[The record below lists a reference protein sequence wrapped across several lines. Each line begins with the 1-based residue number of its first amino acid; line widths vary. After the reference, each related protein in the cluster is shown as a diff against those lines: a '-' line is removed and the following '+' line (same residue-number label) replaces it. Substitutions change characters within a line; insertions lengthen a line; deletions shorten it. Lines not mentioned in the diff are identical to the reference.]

1 METITYEALVELV
14 AQCVDFVPAKQEVP
28 TWTNNHKH
36 IVAKRASGVDV
47 DNPVRIEWTA
57 DWTICGLSN
66 SAFVESLGRD
76 GELRVWNV
84 SAKTKKAVADQVH
97 ERIVMELADA
107 FWGVIDYGF
116 SQDEDLADK
125 ILKALTEFASKK
137 EGK

>member
-36 IVAKRASGVDV
+36 IVEKRRVGIDV

-57 DWTICGLSN
+57 QWTICGTSD
-66 SAFVESLGRD
+66 SDFVKSLGRD
-76 GELRVWNV
+76 GKLSVWNV

-97 ERIVMELADA
+97 ERIVMKLADT

>member
-1 METITYEALVELV
+1 MEINSAQALIELV

-36 IVAKRASGVDV
+36 IVEKRRAGIDV

-66 SAFVESLGRD
+66 SAFVESLGGQ
-76 GELRVWNV
+76 GEFHLLGVA
-84 SAKTKKAVADQVH
+84 SKTKKGVAEQFH
-97 ERIVMELADA
+97 ERIVVELAYT
-107 FWGVIDYGF
+107 FWEYVDYGF
-116 SQDEDLADK
+116 GHNEELADK

>member
-1 METITYEALVELV
+1 
-14 AQCVDFVPAKQEVP
+14 VDFVPAKQEVP

-66 SAFVESLGRD
+66 SAFVKSLGRD
-76 GELRVWNV
+76 GELSVWNV

-97 ERIVMELADA
+97 ERIVMELTDA